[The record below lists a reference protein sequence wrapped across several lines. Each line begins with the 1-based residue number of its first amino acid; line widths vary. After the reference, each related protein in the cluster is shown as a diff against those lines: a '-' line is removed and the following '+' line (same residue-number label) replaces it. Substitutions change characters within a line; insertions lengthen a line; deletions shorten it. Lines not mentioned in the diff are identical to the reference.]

1 MEINGFGGASLVL
14 WSPRCDFQPPHIGIF
29 DAAQVMGANIPGI
42 NDEEAKSAGGGIM
55 EEWCTSMRFC
65 CYHLD
70 FARPVEVK
78 PIRRQWKKRAWD
90 AGAQKLSSRGHLCPK
105 KGKGQFV
112 NDVQRG
118 RRLIDT
124 VMWPLFWVIR
134 DEILLWSSLS
144 RLVICSKDSHQW
156 IWGKRSKNGFG
167 GGLAGW
173 CFSVFV
179 SHPPWDPKLSSDWTG
194 TEGIAKKGVRRIQMF
209 SVFFNVEWNKDH
221 DEYMNDLVVSGL
233 LANGRATDLSDT

>member
-1 MEINGFGGASLVL
+1 MCFPCLFLKIHNANGIQWIWGGSLVL
-14 WSPRCDFQPPHIGIF
+14 WSPRCDFQPLHIGIF

-42 NDEEAKSAGGGIM
+42 NDEEAKSPGGIM
-55 EEWCTSMRFC
+55 EEWCTSMRLC

-70 FARPVEVK
+70 LPGQSKSNPFAGSERKGHSMLEHRNSVV
-78 PIRRQWKKRAWD
+78 
-90 AGAQKLSSRGHLCPK
+90 GATFVPK
-105 KGKGQFV
+105 KGRASLWMMSK
-112 NDVQRG
+112 RG

-124 VMWPLFWVIR
+124 MMWPLFWVIR

-194 TEGIAKKGVRRIQMF
+194 TEGIAKKG
-209 SVFFNVEWNKDH
+209 SETYPDVFCFF
-221 DEYMNDLVVSGL
+221 L
-233 LANGRATDLSDT
+233 

>member
-42 NDEEAKSAGGGIM
+42 NDEEAKSAGGDNGGVMHI
-55 EEWCTSMRFC
+55 
-65 CYHLD
+65 Y
-70 FARPVEVK
+70 EVLL
-78 PIRRQWKKRAWD
+78 
-90 AGAQKLSSRGHLCPK
+90 LSPGLGMLEHRNSVVKATFVPK
-105 KGKGQFV
+105 KGRASLWMMSK
-112 NDVQRG
+112 RG

-124 VMWPLFWVIR
+124 MMWPLFWVIR

-194 TEGIAKKGVRRIQMF
+194 TEGIAKKG
-209 SVFFNVEWNKDH
+209 SETYPDVFCFF
-221 DEYMNDLVVSGL
+221 
-233 LANGRATDLSDT
+233 

>member
-1 MEINGFGGASLVL
+1 MKRQKK
-14 WSPRCDFQPPHIGIF
+14 P
-29 DAAQVMGANIPGI
+29 
-42 NDEEAKSAGGGIM
+42 GGGGGDNGGVMHIY
-55 EEWCTSMRFC
+55 EVLLLSPGLCRFV
-65 CYHLD
+65 
-70 FARPVEVK
+70 RPEVK
-78 PIRRQWKKRAWD
+78 PIRRQWKKRAMRCWNTETQGS
-90 AGAQKLSSRGHLCPK
+90 GATFVPK
-105 KGKGQFV
+105 KGRASLWMMSK
-112 NDVQRG
+112 RG

-124 VMWPLFWVIR
+124 MMWPLFWVIRLIR

-194 TEGIAKKGVRRIQMF
+194 TEGIAKKG
-209 SVFFNVEWNKDH
+209 SETYPDVFCFF
-221 DEYMNDLVVSGL
+221 
-233 LANGRATDLSDT
+233 

>member
-29 DAAQVMGANIPGI
+29 HAAQVMGVNIPGI
-42 NDEEAKSAGGGIM
+42 NDEEAKSAGGGDNGGVMHIY
-55 EEWCTSMRFC
+55 EVLLLSPGLCR
-65 CYHLD
+65 
-70 FARPVEVK
+70 FARPEVK
-78 PIRRQWKKRAWD
+78 PIRQWKKRAMGCWSTET
-90 AGAQKLSSRGHLCPK
+90 QKRGHLCHK

-124 VMWPLFWVIR
+124 MMWPLFWVIRLIR

-173 CFSVFV
+173 CFSVFCISSTMRPKIVQRLDRYWGHRKKREWDV
-179 SHPPWDPKLSSDWTG
+179 SRCFLFFLN
-194 TEGIAKKGVRRIQMF
+194 ELNEIRIM
-209 SVFFNVEWNKDH
+209 
-221 DEYMNDLVVSGL
+221 MNIWMIL
-233 LANGRATDLSDT
+233 